1 VRSVSPD
8 LAAALRAD
16 TPAAPQQLRA
26 RVASIAAS
34 APPPRRFTTRR
45 VLSIAVP
52 AVAALSLAAAF
63 AVGLSTA
70 ISPPEDQAAA
80 PALQKPVARVPG
92 ARVPGAKDMSPS
104 LEKSPSRTPQPSTLA
119 RDAAAPAPGPSSG
132 RAEDYRA
139 ALTLLVDGTN
149 DLSSTTQ
156 KALRTARRLG
166 GYVVAVDYA
175 TPEPGEGSASVQLRI
190 PVTRV
195 QAAVVEFSSLGRIL
209 AQKTQIAD
217 LQQGLDDLTRRIRQ
231 LERKAAGL
239 RGVERA
245 RALEGIAALRKQR
258 TEINRRAAFARVDL
272 TLTTREPQEPAPSP
286 GRFERA
292 VDDAVG
298 ILVAELAIAAY
309 ALIVAAPL
317 LVLLVAAFF
326 GNRAYRHYADQRLL
340 ERA

>member
-1 VRSVSPD
+1 MSPD
-8 LAAALRAD
+8 LAAALRAE
-16 TPAAPQQLRA
+16 TPAAPQQLRS

-34 APPPRRFTTRR
+34 VPPPRRFTTRR
-45 VLSIAVP
+45 MLSIAVP

-70 ISPPEDQAAA
+70 ISSPDDKVAAQAVRA
-80 PALQKPVARVPG
+80 PASERVPTGTAPTYRAEGQLG
-92 ARVPGAKDMSPS
+92 AVA
-104 LEKSPSRTPQPSTLA
+104 PSTA
-119 RDAAAPAPGPSSG
+119 AGDASAPGPSRS
-132 RAEDYRA
+132 RAQDYRA
-139 ALTLLVDGTN
+139 ALTLLVDGTD

-156 KALRTARRLG
+156 KALRTTRRLG
-166 GYVVAVDYA
+166 GHVVAVDYS
-175 TPEPGEGSASVQLRI
+175 TPQAGEGSAVLRLRI

-195 QAAVVEFSSLGRIL
+195 QAEVVELSSLGRIL

-239 RGVERA
+239 HGEERA
-245 RALEGIAALRKQR
+245 RILEQIAVLRRQR
-258 TEINRRAAFARVDL
+258 TEINRRAAFASVDL
-272 TLTTREPQEPAPSP
+272 TLTTREPQEPASSP

-292 VDDAVG
+292 LDDAVG